1 MHASVRSE
9 KKGTERTVLSAK
21 AVDGSDEVAMEL
33 AGPPE
38 PGHLGPV
45 VPPRRR
51 PVPPAAAG
59 ATHLAHARSASCWRA
74 LGPASSLSVSR
85 LAPRSPVVPLLPH
98 GVVALRGLG
107 SPSCDA
113 S

>member
-1 MHASVRSE
+1 MLSVRGE
-9 KKGTERTVLSAK
+9 KTGTERTVLSAK

-59 ATHLAHARSASCWRA
+59 ATHLGHARSASCWRA
-74 LGPASSLSVSR
+74 RTCFFLISQS
-85 LAPRSPVVPLLPH
+85 PRPSPVVPVPLPH
-98 GVVALRGLG
+98 GVVALW
-107 SPSCDA
+107 PW
-113 S
+113 

>member
-1 MHASVRSE
+1 MYVCMYACMLSVRSE

-51 PVPPAAAG
+51 PVPPAAAAAA

-85 LAPRSPVVPLLPH
+85 LAPLPWCH
-98 GVVALRGLG
+98 CHTAW
-107 SPSCDA
+107 
-113 S
+113 